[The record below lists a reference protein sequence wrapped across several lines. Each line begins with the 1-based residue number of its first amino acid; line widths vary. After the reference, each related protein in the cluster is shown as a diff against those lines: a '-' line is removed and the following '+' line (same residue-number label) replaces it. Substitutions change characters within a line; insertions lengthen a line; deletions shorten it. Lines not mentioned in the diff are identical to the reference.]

1 VEIMKYL
8 VKYERANDGGWCA
21 YSPDLPGVGI
31 GADTREE
38 ARASIEKAIKM
49 RLDGMREDGLPI
61 PQPSLCEFIK
71 YLVIYERAPKNW
83 CAFVPD
89 LPGVGITAK
98 TREAA
103 RISIEKAIKMHLDGM
118 REDGL
123 PIPPQS
129 ETEYV
134 EVD

>member
-8 VKYERANDGGWCA
+8 VVYERAEDGGWGA
-21 YSPDLPGVGI
+21 YPPDLPGVGI
-31 GADTREE
+31 VADTREE

-49 RLDGMREDGLPI
+49 
-61 PQPSLCEFIK
+61 
-71 YLVIYERAPKNW
+71 
-83 CAFVPD
+83 
-89 LPGVGITAK
+89 
-98 TREAA
+98 
-103 RISIEKAIKMHLDGM
+103 HLNGM

-123 PIPPQS
+123 PIPPPS